1 MPFFTILYKLIIGPV
16 ELFFEVV
23 FAWFYRHTLSPAIS
37 IIFLSLAM
45 NILILPL
52 YRRADAIQSDER
64 AISLRL
70 KPGIDHIKKTFQGDE
85 RFMMLQTYYRQNNYK
100 PYYSLRNSVSLLLQI
115 PFFIAAYNYL
125 SHVYVLNGANLW
137 IISDLGSPDGLI
149 KIGAYTINALPIL
162 MTIINIAAG
171 MIYTKGLP
179 RSQKL
184 QIYGMALIFMVL
196 LYNSPS
202 GLVFYWTFN
211 NLFSLFKNI
220 VYKLKNPK
228 KFIRLL
234 CSVFGI
240 TLLAFVTLNL
250 SSLRWRIAVF
260 TVFIAVCLQLPVI
273 LHFYKVKIDVSSISH
288 NKTESQIF
296 LISSFFLCIFIGVL
310 IPSAVIAS
318 SPAEFI
324 EIEAL
329 KSPLWY
335 LLSSFLISAGT
346 FLLWFR
352 IFYDISTPYFKK
364 VFTFLT
370 LSLSVIA
377 VFNYL
382 IFSPDYGMMNNLL
395 KYDNDFSISAVMQ
408 IANLLVSLISIFLL
422 YILFKKKTKLIR
434 AVVAMVLITVVLMSG
449 ININAINKT
458 YEQVK
463 EYGNTFSFLGSPT
476 IRLNKNEKNVVVI
489 MLDRAIGRF
498 FPYLLSEKPM
508 LQEQFEGFT
517 YYPNTFSYGAQTII
531 GSPALYGG
539 YEYIP
544 DELQKRNDTLLKDKH
559 NEALRVMPVTF
570 AENGYDVTVCDP
582 SFAGYSLIPDLRIYD
597 DYPEVRAYN
606 TYGQF
611 SAKDS
616 ERIDFI
622 RNRNFFLYG
631 LFRVSPLAIQKT
643 VYDIGR
649 YNELIE
655 YQGYQGYQVLS
666 GLSKAEGTNAEFMAW
681 YGVLRALPSITTI
694 SKESQGT
701 FTLFVNQASH
711 YSTLLQK
718 PSYEPKSVVDNTVY
732 DTDFTITNFFDGTT
746 AVFTAEDQ
754 IKHYHTIMAAM
765 LKLGEWFDYLREN
778 DVYDN
783 TRIIVVADHG
793 FPRTD
798 LFGTKFSQSDSNAD
812 VLAFNSILLV
822 KDFGSKATI
831 SADNTFMSNAD
842 TPLLAFEGLINNP
855 INPSTGNPITNDA
868 KSNPVHYLCITS
880 LWNPDDNTGTTF
892 LESALKWYSFIGD
905 NIFDLSAWSE
915 GRVD

>member
-1 MPFFTILYKLIIGPV
+1 MSLSTALYKLLIGPV
-16 ELFFEVV
+16 ELLFEVI
-23 FAWFYRHTLSPAIS
+23 FALFYRHTLSPAIS

-45 NILILPL
+45 NVLILPL

-70 KPGIDHIKKTFQGDE
+70 KPGIDHIKKTFRGDE

-100 PYYSLRNSVSLLLQI
+100 PYYSLRNSLSLLLQI
-115 PFFIAAYNYL
+115 PFFIAAYNFL
-125 SHVYVLNGANLW
+125 SHVYVLNGASLW
-137 IISDLGSPDGLI
+137 VIRNLGSPDGLI
-149 KIGAYTINALPIL
+149 KIGEHTINALPII
-162 MTIINIAAG
+162 MTLINIAAS
-171 MIYTKGLP
+171 MVYAKGLP
-179 RSQKL
+179 KIQKL
-184 QIYGMALIFMVL
+184 QLYGIPIIFLVL

-202 GLVFYWTFN
+202 GLVFYWTLN
-211 NLFSLFKNI
+211 NVFSLIKNI
-220 VYKLKNPK
+220 IYKLKNPK
-228 KFIRLL
+228 KFTMIL
-234 CSVFGI
+234 CSATGFM
-240 TLLAFVTLNL
+240 LLAFLVFKLGNLTRRVT
-250 SSLRWRIAVF
+250 IFGVF
-260 TVFIAVCLQLPVI
+260 FAICLQIPLI
-273 LHFYKVKIDVSSISH
+273 LKVYKI
-288 NKTESQIF
+288 NKCEKYFSPNRTESQIF
-296 LISSFFLCIFIGVL
+296 IICSLFICFLIGVL

-318 SPAEFI
+318 SPGEFI
-324 EIEAL
+324 EIEAF
-329 KSPLWY
+329 KTPLWY

-346 FLLWFR
+346 FLLWFKV
-352 IFYDISTPYFKK
+352 FYSMATPYLKR

-370 LSLSVIA
+370 LSCAAIA
-377 VFNYL
+377 VLNYL
-382 IFSPDYGMMNNLL
+382 VFSPDYGMMNNLL
-395 KYDNDFSISAVMQ
+395 KYDNEISISATSQ
-408 IANLLVSLISIFLL
+408 IANLLFSLILVLMLL
-422 YILFKKKTKLIR
+422 VLFKKKATLIR
-434 AVVAMVLITVVLMSG
+434 NIGAIALVTIILMSG
-449 ININAINKT
+449 VNVSAINKQT
-458 YEQVK
+458 EQIK
-463 EYGNTFSFLGSPT
+463 KTATLYSSPDAPT
-476 IRLNKNEKNVVVI
+476 IRLNKNGKNVVVI

-517 YYPNTFSYGAQTII
+517 YYPNTFSYGAQTIT

-655 YQGYQGYQVLS
+655 YQGYQVLS

-798 LFGTKFSQSDSNAD
+798 LFGTKFSQSDFIAD
-812 VLAFNSILLV
+812 VLTFNSILLV

-892 LESALKWYSFIGD
+892 LESALTWYSFIGD